1 MVNTNFPSVNV
12 RNTCGRTSGNKKS
25 YIWSKSTYPET
36 DKMTDATVAPAPLS
50 PARSRGLIGRVLG
63 VLTSPRATYAD
74 VAARPRWLGALAFV
88 LFMNIG
94 ASLVFFSTPVG
105 QQAAL
110 DQQLRTMESFGGRM
124 SDARYEQMQRA
135 APYIGTLA
143 AAGQLL
149 SVPLVTLILAGLTF
163 AVLTAGMGGNATFK
177 QVYAVVVHSGFL
189 IVLQQLF
196 VLPLDYAR
204 QTLTSPTNLAVFLP
218 FLDENTFVARLFG
231 GIDLF
236 IIWWVMSLAIGLG
249 VLYKRRTTPI
259 AATLFVVYGVL
270 ALALA
275 AIRTALAGA

>member
-1 MVNTNFPSVNV
+1 
-12 RNTCGRTSGNKKS
+12 
-25 YIWSKSTYPET
+25 
-36 DKMTDATVAPAPLS
+36 MTDGTAAPAP
-50 PARSRGLIGRVLG
+50 PAAPRSRGLVGRVVG
-63 VLTSPRATYAD
+63 VLTSPRATYAE
-74 VAARPRWLGALAFV
+74 VAARPRWLGALALV
-88 LFMNIG
+88 LVMNIG

-110 DQQLRTMESFGGRM
+110 DQNLRTTESFGRRI
-124 SDARYEQMQRA
+124 SDADYERMQRA

-143 AAGQLL
+143 AAGQL
-149 SVPLVTLILAGLTF
+149 ILAPIIMLVLSGIAF
-163 AVLTAGMGGNATFK
+163 AALTAGMGGDATFK
-177 QVYAVVVHSGFL
+177 QVFAVVAHSSFL

-204 QTLTSPTNLAVFLP
+204 ETLTSPTNLAVFLP

-236 IIWWVMSLAIGLG
+236 IIWWMMSLAIGLG

-259 AATLFVVYGVL
+259 ATTMFVVYGVL